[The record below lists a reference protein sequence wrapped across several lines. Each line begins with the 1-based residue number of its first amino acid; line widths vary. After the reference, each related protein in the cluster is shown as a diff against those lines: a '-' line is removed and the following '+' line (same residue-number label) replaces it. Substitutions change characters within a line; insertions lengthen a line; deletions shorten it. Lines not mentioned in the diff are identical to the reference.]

1 MISNIFSKQEA
12 IMKPEFT
19 MQHIGINC
27 SDRESAVNTVTLFSQ
42 IFDLELRTQK
52 KGSPFAGTCIEAVP
66 GGPGTHG
73 HIAFYTP
80 DMDAAISYLE
90 EKGIAVNRESAKY
103 RDDGS
108 IYVVYLQDE
117 IAGFAIQLINK

>member
-1 MISNIFSKQEA
+1 
-12 IMKPEFT
+12 

-27 SDRESAVNTVTLFSQ
+27 ADKDEAIGVVTLFSQ

-52 KGSPFAGTCIEAVP
+52 KGSPFAGTCIEAMA
-66 GGPGTHG
+66 GNGPGTHG

-90 EKGIAVNRESAKY
+90 EKGIAVNHASAKR

-108 IYVVYLQDE
+108 IYVIYLQEE